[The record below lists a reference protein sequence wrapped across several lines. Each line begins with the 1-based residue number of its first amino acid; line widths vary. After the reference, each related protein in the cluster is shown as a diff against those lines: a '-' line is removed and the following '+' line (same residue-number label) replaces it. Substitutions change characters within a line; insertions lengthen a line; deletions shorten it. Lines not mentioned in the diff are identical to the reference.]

1 MESFTM
7 NQLNS
12 RLKKLEQ
19 KLRPEDE
26 DCSEFVLQSGEIV
39 RIPAGLS
46 LVDIVALASA
56 RTRQKRQE
64 QQREKR
70 K

>member
-1 MESFTM
+1 M
-7 NQLNS
+7 NHLNS

-19 KLRPEDE
+19 KLEPEDE
-26 DCSEFVLQSGEIV
+26 DFTEFVLQSGEIV

-56 RTRQKRQE
+56 RTDQAKQ
-64 QQREKR
+64 
-70 K
+70 